1 VNLSRINGGV
11 FLGLRSFIHRLT
23 APRLTSGF
31 IDSPVKLVLVIN
43 NDLKMGKG
51 KIAAQAGHASVSAT
65 MKAGEKSPLILDS
78 WLKSGQKKVCLK
90 TNFDDLI
97 DLENKAKSIGIQTVR
112 INDAGKTQIPSGS
125 LTVIAFGPDD
135 EEKLEQLTGHL
146 KLL

>member
-1 VNLSRINGGV
+1 MNLSRINGGV

-97 DLENKAKSIGIQTVR
+97 DLENKAKSTGIQTVR

>member
-1 VNLSRINGGV
+1 MG
-11 FLGLRSFIHRLT
+11 FRSFIHRIT
-23 APRLTSGF
+23 APQL
-31 IDSPVKLVLVIN
+31 IDEIPLNPVKLILIIN

-65 MKAGEKSPLILDS
+65 LKTGKTKPIMLET

-90 TNFDDLI
+90 ANHEVLLQ
-97 DLENKAKSIGIQTVR
+97 LEEEAQKIGIQTVR

-135 EEKLEQLTGHL
+135 EELLSKLTGHL